1 MKLVGQSHIVLSITN
16 IQRTTNISLPC
27 LNPHIRIITSWPLSL
42 PCNVNSEGKERMLD
56 WNYFPIHFPTWD
68 LLVVALQRAFTI
80 YSLILFANIH

>member
-1 MKLVGQSHIVLSITN
+1 
-16 IQRTTNISLPC
+16 
-27 LNPHIRIITSWPLSL
+27 
-42 PCNVNSEGKERMLD
+42 MLD